1 MDRAALAPIASQMMK
16 MALANLA
23 NDGYV
28 AFAIMIIGKDSS
40 ITPILIESPS
50 KDATGHFLRTLSP
63 HVDAIIIISEAW
75 TLMKDDIDELAFA
88 VPVSQHP
95 KRVEGVFVSAQ
106 SPNGELL
113 LSKTFKRDADG
124 KPVVD
129 GDINHNWTDAPLCS
143 VGNFCNLFG
152 SEAPFPVDYRCE

>member
-1 MDRAALAPIASQMMK
+1 MDRAALAPIASHMMK
-16 MALANLA
+16 AALANLV

-28 AFAIMIIGKDSS
+28 AFAIMIIGKDST
-40 ITPILIESPS
+40 ITPMAIESSS
-50 KDATGHFLRTLSP
+50 KEATGCFLRALSP
-63 HVDAIIIISEAW
+63 HVDAIILISEAW
-75 TLMKDDIDELAFA
+75 TLMKDDIDELAFT

-95 KRVEGVFVSAQ
+95 KRVEGVFVNAQ

-113 LSKTFKRDADG
+113 LTTTFKRDADG

-129 GDINHNWTDAPLCS
+129 GEINQNWTDAPLRS

-152 SEAPFPVDYRCE
+152 SESPSPVDRCE